1 MTREQ
6 YLKLTATLS
15 AGAMLPQKL
24 LAQLL
29 VAEELKRSDFGKDFV
44 WGTATAAY
52 QIEGAWNTD
61 GKGESIWDN
70 FTHKHKGK
78 IERRENGDTA
88 CNFYNSYESDI
99 ELMHKMNI
107 PASRF
112 SIAWSRILPQGT
124 GAVNQKGI
132 DFYHR
137 VIDKCL
143 QQGVDPWITCY
154 HWDLPQALENKGGWA
169 NRESIK
175 WFEEF
180 VDVATKNY
188 GDKVKN
194 WMVFNEPMAFVPLG
208 YLMGI
213 HAPGH
218 VNFGKFYKA
227 VHHVVMCHGAGG
239 RIIRANVKGA
249 KVGSTFSCSHIDAKN
264 DKPANLKA
272 ARRADAFINRLF
284 IDPIMGLGYPSK
296 DMPALKH
303 IEKHIQPGDEALM
316 PFDFD
321 FIGLQNYSRM
331 VVKNLALIPL
341 IHSINVS
348 PKKLGHEVTEMGWEV
363 YPEGI
368 YQLIKKFGAYKNMPE
383 IMITEN
389 GAAFTDETVNG
400 EINDVKRLQFIKD
413 YLAQVLRAKKEGI
426 NVGGYFIWSFMD
438 NFEWAYGYRP
448 RFGLVG
454 VDFETQKRTIKQSGK
469 WFASF
474 LSK

>member
-29 VAEELKRSDFGKDFV
+29 VEEELKRSDFGKDFV

-331 VVKNLALIPL
+331 VVKNLALIPI